1 MNDNDNSVQGL
12 HNMVF
17 KLDQTVTDRIN
28 SICKSLPNQIYE
40 CVEATFAQATELK
53 IQNHIKALEDYKQ
66 DKPLT
71 MEQLSSLYTRLKL
84 GFEEVRLSN
93 DNYALYDQMNRVIQD
108 LDGMK
113 NKLTK
118 IESKQNE
125 IDSGQK
131 YIDCEITAEELK
143 KLYDESGLS
152 PDKISKDFNI
162 SKPTFYNVLN
172 CKDDNLKRRQDLK
185 NYLITSIKNKEEK

>member
-17 KLDQTVTDRIN
+17 KLDQEVTDRIN

-40 CVEATFAQATELK
+40 CVKATFDQATELK
-53 IQNHIKALEDYKQ
+53 IQNHIKALEEYKQ

-71 MEQLSSLYTRLKL
+71 MEQLSRLYTSLKL
-84 GFEEVRLSN
+84 AFEEVRLSN

-108 LDGMK
+108 LDVMK
-113 NKLTK
+113 NKLSR

-131 YIDCEITAEELK
+131 YIDCEIKAEELR
-143 KLYDESGLS
+143 KLYEESGLS
-152 PDKISKDFNI
+152 ADKISKDFSI

-185 NYLITSIKNKEEK
+185 IYLTKFIKEKEEK